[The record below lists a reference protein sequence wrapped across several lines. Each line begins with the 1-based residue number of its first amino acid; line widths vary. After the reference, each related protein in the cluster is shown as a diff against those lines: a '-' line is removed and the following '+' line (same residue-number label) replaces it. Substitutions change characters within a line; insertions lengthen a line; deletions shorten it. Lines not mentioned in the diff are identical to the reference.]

1 MSDSSVHTQRVS
13 SQHTVTNTFLGEV
26 MSHNNTVSL
35 LKRLSRS
42 RDSTFVPYS
51 RRSHRSVFTS
61 RTAHQLRGTRHGIL
75 WTCLLSAVQCA
86 VSVSV
91 RRYPA
96 REGQVAGSPPGGAPE
111 LPRAHRVFTGDAGV
125 GQDKP
130 VPVPVYRCFGKKLA
144 GSFLRILNTTPSS

>member
-1 MSDSSVHTQRVS
+1 MYSQAEQRIS
-13 SQHTVTNTFLGEV
+13 YEEQDMEYYE
-26 MSHNNTVSL
+26 
-35 LKRLSRS
+35 R
-42 RDSTFVPYS
+42 
-51 RRSHRSVFTS
+51 
-61 RTAHQLRGTRHGIL
+61 
-75 WTCLLSAVQCA
+75 TCLLSAVQCA

-130 VPVPVYRCFGKKLA
+130 VPVPLFRQKAREEISTNSKYDTKLLKGCLRA
-144 GSFLRILNTTPSS
+144 SPRVLRGGSTRSQRS